1 MKQINQFINEY
12 IVKKKLDKPINSEDH
27 YKYFPETKQ
36 ELIKNIQELLNK
48 NIHNFNCIDT
58 SAITDMSKLFCNE
71 GFEKINFNVSGW
83 DVSNVENMDRM
94 FIDCEKFDCDLSDW
108 NTSKVKYT
116 DDMFFNCKNFTAEGL
131 ENWNVSN
138 VVIFEEMFFE
148 CKNFDSDLSNWDVSK
163 SDNLMNMF
171 KGCSKFK
178 GKGLENWDVKD
189 GTKIYNMFAECNLI
203 KKYPDWYI
211 KLTK

>member
-1 MKQINQFINEY
+1 MNSMFEY
-12 IVKKKLDKPINSEDH
+12 C
-27 YKYFPETKQ
+27 YK
-36 ELIKNIQELLNK
+36 
-48 NIHNFNCIDT
+48 
-58 SAITDMSKLFCNE
+58 
-71 GFEKINFNVSGW
+71 
-83 DVSNVENMDRM
+83 
-94 FIDCEKFDCDLSDW
+94 
-108 NTSKVKYT
+108 
-116 DDMFFNCKNFTAEGL
+116 FTGKGL

-171 KGCSKFK
+171 KECSKFK
-178 GKGLENWDVKD
+178 GKGLENWNVKD

>member
-1 MKQINQFINEY
+1 M
-12 IVKKKLDKPINSEDH
+12 
-27 YKYFPETKQ
+27 
-36 ELIKNIQELLNK
+36 LLFLK
-48 NIHNFNCIDT
+48 RC
-58 SAITDMSKLFCNE
+58 
-71 GFEKINFNVSGW
+71 
-83 DVSNVENMDRM
+83 
-94 FIDCEKFDCDLSDW
+94 
-108 NTSKVKYT
+108 
-116 DDMFFNCKNFTAEGL
+116 
-131 ENWNVSN
+131 
-138 VVIFEEMFFE
+138 FFE